1 VAGEIIL
8 RLYDRDGR
16 ALAQLSEVLIGRPGQ
31 PLSAWKRKRL
41 LGSRRVNDGY
51 LVRLDGVPTR
61 EAAAALTLSEVR
73 APRAALPALEPGEFY
88 VEDVPGCAVED
99 ETGRSLGTVQGT
111 FWSGAHDIATV
122 VDADAVERLIPL
134 VPAHVLA
141 VDVPGRKMRVRWEDD
156 DR

>member
-1 VAGEIIL
+1 MAGEIIL

-31 PLSAWKRKRL
+31 PPSAWQRKRL

-51 LVRLDGVPTR
+51 LVRLEGIPTR

-73 APRAALPALEPGEFY
+73 APRAALPPLEPGEFY
-88 VEDVPGCAVED
+88 VEDVPGCTVED
-99 ETGRSLGTVQGT
+99 ETGRPLGTVQGT
-111 FWSGAHDIATV
+111 FWNGAHDIVTV
-122 VDADAVERLIPL
+122 VATDGVERLIPL
-134 VPAHVLA
+134 VPEHIVA